1 MMIPGLEIGMRR
13 AFEQVLA
20 SEVGVNAV
28 LHWRSVARAV
38 GYDAND
44 ESSASAGVVTHGE
57 MAFRVLFHRVDQRLS
72 GFQRFVEV
80 QTGDVIVDYLADLAL
95 TGKEDVRI
103 EVGGKFYV
111 QKNASAGLLEAW
123 DCEMGSG
130 GTMKTL
136 LLTPAA

>member
-57 MAFRVLFHRVDQRLS
+57 IGVSRAVSSGGPKTVRVPAICGS
-72 GFQRFVEV
+72 
-80 QTGDVIVDYLADLAL
+80 ADGRCDRGLPGSLAL